1 MKSNLN
7 ESLPALVPEY
17 DVDIAGQRLKLR
29 FDVNINKTKKG
40 VKLQFVLPQV
50 PQDQRV
56 LQDLANEIG
65 SELQQRFGDDNL
77 QIVYDVENPYTNV
90 VGFLLPLP
98 SLAQFLMKN
107 VIGEAGPEQDSEEKP
122 EEEPE
127 GEPEAEKLPPTEQG
141 PGEED
146 DIVKEIFMR
155 RAGIR

>member
-127 GEPEAEKLPPTEQG
+127 AEKLPPTEQG